1 MPIIIT
7 YSRDAKRIDGGT
19 SSRNFQMYV
28 RKYISSY
35 NTDRNILE
43 SVIYKI
49 FG

>member
-19 SSRNFQMYV
+19 SRNFQMYV

-49 FG
+49 FGI